1 MSATTRW
8 KDSIATDLTEVL
20 DKMVSKISDDEKA
33 STYRINYKNRKLSE
47 DNKTIVIN
55 GSNVQY
61 NVVRYGYTKIT
72 LKPNPEDNRE
82 TIKQGFIVVV
92 SYAGAIYYIVDQ
104 KSDAKKLLRKYMGYT
119 GKNEI
124 EKADLGVV
132 GDFFIWLVCRF
143 YNNCAGIQN
152 SFSKE
157 KRILDLKDIKGIKG
171 DTKDYQTTVTTSGES
186 VMDTMSTL
194 TFLSESKEVNNII
207 VIVSY
212 DIHSEIRIK
221 LTRDTVEI
229 ERPYVG
235 EFEEPTFEELL
246 GKLYVLLYFE
256 ILPLFKSEYEKN
268 RKSDDWNKKAYDKF
282 IRSIK
287 EKIIEKMKNGLG
299 D

>member
-1 MSATTRW
+1 M
-8 KDSIATDLTEVL
+8 
-20 DKMVSKISDDEKA
+20 
-33 STYRINYKNRKLSE
+33 
-47 DNKTIVIN
+47 
-55 GSNVQY
+55 
-61 NVVRYGYTKIT
+61 
-72 LKPNPEDNRE
+72 
-82 TIKQGFIVVV
+82 
-92 SYAGAIYYIVDQ
+92 
-104 KSDAKKLLRKYMGYT
+104 
-119 GKNEI
+119 
-124 EKADLGVV
+124 
-132 GDFFIWLVCRF
+132 
-143 YNNCAGIQN
+143 
-152 SFSKE
+152 
-157 KRILDLKDIKGIKG
+157 
-171 DTKDYQTTVTTSGES
+171 
-186 VMDTMSTL
+186 
-194 TFLSESKEVNNII
+194 
-207 VIVSY
+207 SY